1 MSFGTRMQGKRAVI
15 TAAASGMG
23 RAGSLL
29 FAQQGASVAIVD
41 IDAARMSAV
50 VEEVIAAGGCAKGFA
65 ADLSR
70 PEEARRV
77 IAESAAW
84 MGGIDVLW
92 AHAGSPGPV
101 AVEGI
106 DIGEFDSAVALN
118 LTCALVCAGE
128 AAGHMRQAGGGAML
142 FTSSVAGLVGST
154 FSPVYSALKFGLVGF
169 TQSLAQRF
177 AADRIRVNAVCPG
190 PVDTP
195 MLPAFMGRD
204 VDAAGKAA
212 NQARIVAAVPLGRL
226 AQPEE
231 VAHAALWLLSDDAS
245 YVTGVAL
252 PVDGGYVAR

>member
-1 MSFGTRMQGKRAVI
+1 MISAMRMQGKRAIV
-15 TAAASGMG
+15 TAGASGMG
-23 RAGSLL
+23 RAGCIL
-29 FAQQGASVAIVD
+29 FAQQGATV
-41 IDAARMSAV
+41 AV
-50 VEEVIAAGGCAKGFA
+50 VDVHAERTAAAVAEVTAAGGRAQGFV

-70 PEEARRV
+70 PEECRRV
-77 IAESAAW
+77 IAEAAAW
-84 MGGIDVLW
+84 LGGIDVLW

-106 DIGEFDSAVALN
+106 DIGEFNAAVALN
-118 LTCALVCAGE
+118 LTSALVCAGE
-128 AAGHMRQAGGGAML
+128 AAPHMRQAGGGAVL

-195 MLPAFMGRD
+195 MLPAFMGRN
-204 VDAAGKAA
+204 VDAAGQAA

-231 VAHAALWLLSDDAS
+231 IAHAALWLLSDDAS

>member
-1 MSFGTRMQGKRAVI
+1 MRMQGKRAIV
-15 TAAASGMG
+15 TAGASGMG
-23 RAGSLL
+23 RAGCIL
-29 FAQQGASVAIVD
+29 FAQQGATVAVVD
-41 IDAARMSAV
+41 INAERIEAV
-50 VEEVIAAGGCAKGFA
+50 VAEVLGAGGKARGFV
-65 ADLSR
+65 ADLSK
-70 PEEARRV
+70 PEQCRRV
-77 IAESAAW
+77 IAEAVEW
-84 MGGIDVLW
+84 MGGVDVLW

-106 DIGEFDSAVALN
+106 DMQEFDFAVALN
-118 LTCALVCAGE
+118 LSSALICAGE
-128 AAGHMRQAGGGAML
+128 VAPRMRQAGGGSVL

-154 FSPVYSALKFGLVGF
+154 LSPVYSALKFGLVGF

-177 AADRIRVNAVCPG
+177 AVDRIRVNAVCPG

-195 MLPAFMGRD
+195 MLPAFMGRN
-204 VDAAGKAA
+204 VDEAGQQA

>member
-1 MSFGTRMQGKRAVI
+1 MTSGMRMQGKRAIV
-15 TAAASGMG
+15 TAGASGMG
-23 RAGSLL
+23 RAGCML
-29 FAQQGASVAIVD
+29 FAQQGATVAVVD
-41 IDAARMSAV
+41 ISAERTAAV
-50 VEEVIAAGGCAKGFA
+50 VGEVTGAGGRAKGFV
-65 ADLSR
+65 ADLSK
-70 PEEARRV
+70 PGECRRV
-77 IAESAAW
+77 MAEAAAW
-84 MGGIDVLW
+84 MEGVDVLW

-106 DIGEFDSAVALN
+106 DIQDFDAAVALN
-118 LTCALVCAGE
+118 LTSALVCAGE
-128 AAGHMRQAGGGAML
+128 AAPHMRTAGGGAML

-177 AADRIRVNAVCPG
+177 AADGIRVNAVCPG

-195 MLPAFMGRD
+195 MLPAFMGRN
-204 VDAAGKAA
+204 VDEAGQAA

-226 AQPEE
+226 AQPHEI
-231 VAHAALWLLSDDAS
+231 AHAALWLLSDDAS